1 MTWWNILPHHEIFCD
16 MVEYSLASHG
26 IFFHVTSIVCSE
38 INNGLLTLNMGLAK
52 KAIESTNVL
61 GQ

>member
-1 MTWWNILPHHEIFCD
+1 MMWQNILPCHKIF
-16 MVEYSLASHG
+16 MVEYSLTYHG
-26 IFFHVTSIVCSE
+26 IFCHITSMVCSK

-52 KAIESTNVL
+52 KAVESTNVL